1 MSQAP
6 EQADRELDAALSE
19 VENLGEAPLPVHA
32 EAFERVHELLQ
43 RRLGEA
49 DG

>member
-1 MSQAP
+1 MSETAA
-6 EQADRELDAALSE
+6 QADDLDAALAR
-19 VENLGEAPLPVHA
+19 VEDLGEQPLAVHA
-32 EAFERVHELLQ
+32 EAFEQVHELLQ